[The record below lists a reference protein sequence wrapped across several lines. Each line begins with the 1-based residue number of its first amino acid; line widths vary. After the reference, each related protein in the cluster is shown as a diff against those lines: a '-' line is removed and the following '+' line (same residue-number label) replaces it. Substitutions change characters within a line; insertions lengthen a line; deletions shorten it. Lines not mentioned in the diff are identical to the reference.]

1 VIAARS
7 SLGAPRTEQ
16 RAAACAIAAL
26 GAQELGTNTHD

>member
-1 VIAARS
+1 VVAGHS

-26 GAQELGTNTHD
+26 GAQRLGTHTHV